1 MGYTK
6 AMSWTIRNVQIEDA
20 KAITEILNP
29 IIEAGIHTV
38 LDKPFTV
45 EEEQDFI
52 ANFTEHG
59 IFHIAENPVDKKL
72 SGFQTVEPFA
82 SYTKAFDHVGLIG
95 TFVGHSTRRQGV
107 ASSLFSATF
116 EAMQKLG
123 YEKVFAYVRGD
134 NPTALATYQ
143 KHGFEI
149 IGTAKKHAKVNG
161 IYVDEILIEKFL

>member
-1 MGYTK
+1 M
-6 AMSWTIRNVQIEDA
+6 AWTIRNVQIEDA

-38 LDKPFTV
+38 LDKQFTV
-45 EEEQDFI
+45 KEEQDFI
-52 ANFTEHG
+52 ANFTERG
-59 IFHIAENPVDKKL
+59 IFHVAIDSTEKTLA
-72 SGFQTVEPFA
+72 GFQTVEPFA

-95 TFVGHSTRRQGV
+95 TFVGHFARRQGV
-107 ASSLFSATF
+107 ASNLFPATF
-116 EAMQKLG
+116 EAMQDKG

-149 IGTAKKHAKVNG
+149 IGTAKKHAQING
-161 IYVDEILIEKFL
+161 QYIDEILIEKFL